1 MYIHYNYIC
10 RLTFCISTNE
20 NYLVRDIATN
30 KMEDYYHLY
39 MEDKFLFHNEP
50 LHFEI
55 DFDESKKELVRVRQ
69 ENVLDSFFQPYKMC
83 LDYISDNQ
91 RRTEVSDFACK

>member
-1 MYIHYNYIC
+1 
-10 RLTFCISTNE
+10 
-20 NYLVRDIATN
+20 
-30 KMEDYYHLY
+30 

-55 DFDESKKELVRVRQ
+55 DFDDSKKELVRVRQ